1 MPTAHI
7 ALGSNLGD
15 REANMRRALDE
26 LGRSA
31 GVQALRA
38 SSLHETAPVGP
49 AQPRYL
55 NAAAEIE
62 TTLKPRELLAACQ
75 EIESA
80 LGRVRTVKWGP
91 RTIDLDIVLYSEQI
105 VREPDLQIP
114 HPLMHERAFVLEP
127 LAEIAPDAV
136 HPVLRKTV
144 AELLHDL
151 RSRQEP

>member
-38 SSLHETAPVGP
+38 STLHETEPVGP

-62 TTLKPRELLAACQ
+62 TTLTPRELLAVCQ
-75 EIESA
+75 EIEFA
-80 LGRVRTVKWGP
+80 LGRVKTVKWGP

-105 VREPDLQIP
+105 VREPDLEIP

-127 LAEIAPDAV
+127 LAEIAPEAI
-136 HPVLRKTV
+136 HPVLGKTV
-144 AELLHDL
+144 AELFYDL
-151 RSRQEP
+151 RSRQES